1 MLGAVV
7 CAWFS
12 PASAQDFQ
20 KDIQPFLNKYCTDC
34 HDAEQEKGHLNLE
47 AFKDDSRFF
56 RDQRIWREVVNQVV
70 SGEMPPVKKKVRPTP
85 AEIEHLQACQ
95 RRQGTRQ
102 RRRPGSFNRV
112 AAEIQSLQAR

>member
-70 SGEMPPVKKKVRPTP
+70 SGEMPPVK
-85 AEIEHLQACQ
+85 
-95 RRQGTRQ
+95 
-102 RRRPGSFNRV
+102 
-112 AAEIQSLQAR
+112 